1 MEEETLLKDEGRNC
15 EFTLQI
21 TEISY
26 RTWNSAV
33 NRTEWLGSR
42 VGKISALEKVE
53 LECSYNITKNFLK

>member
-42 VGKISALEKVE
+42 VGKSFCLGK
-53 LECSYNITKNFLK
+53 S